1 MDIGTNKVED
11 ILEFLKKSNFKRI
24 FVICGLNSFKKLSIK
39 KDLDNLNNNY
49 EFEYYFKKN
58 FLPIYEE
65 LVDLTIKMKRFDPDV
80 ILAIGGGSV
89 IDLAKISNCIE
100 ISDSLKNHIKNY
112 SYPYKKKFTKL
123 VAIPTTAGSGA
134 ESTSNA
140 VIYLDNIKYSFESE
154 KLKPDFFFLIPEL
167 LLSSSHKI
175 NASAGFDALAQ
186 AMESLIAIK
195 SNEQSILYSKK
206 SIELNEKYFLKFLE
220 NPNHELSAKM
230 LIASN
235 LAGKAIDITKTTIPH
250 AVSYPFSTNFGFSH
264 GHAVSLFFEDFFEY
278 NFNNLNSSTSL
289 FNLRER
295 FDILF
300 KIFKSKNIEEFKLK
314 IKNIKFKA
322 ELKDNLSMQNI
333 NVNKNLDKILN
344 GVNLLRLSNNPIKID
359 KKNIIKIITSK

>member
-1 MDIGTNKVED
+1 MDVETHKVLD
-11 ILEFLKKSNFKRI
+11 IVDFLNKSNFKKI
-24 FVICGLNSFKKLSIK
+24 FVICGSNSFNKLPIK
-39 KDLDNLNNNY
+39 EDLNNLKEKYN
-49 EFEYYFKKN
+49 FEYYFKKN
-58 FLPIYEE
+58 FLPVYEE
-65 LVDLTIKMKRFDPDV
+65 LVDLTIKMKKFEPDV

-100 ISDSLKNHIKNY
+100 ISNDLKNHIQNY
-112 SYPYKKKFTKL
+112 SYPYKKRFTKL

-186 AMESLIAIK
+186 AMESLIAVK

-220 NPNHELSAKM
+220 NPSHELSAKM
-230 LIASN
+230 LISSN
-235 LAGKAIDITKTTIPH
+235 LAGRAIDITKTTIPH

-278 NFNNLNSSTSL
+278 NFNNLNRSSSSFDL
-289 FNLRER
+289 SER
-295 FDILF
+295 FHLLF

-314 IKNIKFKA
+314 IKNIKLKA
-322 ELKDNLSMQNI
+322 DLKDNLSIQNI
-333 NVNKNLDKILN
+333 NINKNLDKILN
-344 GVNLLRLSNNPIKID
+344 GVNLLRLSNNPIKIS
-359 KKNIIKIITSK
+359 KNDIIKIITSK